1 MLVSIVDYTCLQLFN
16 LINYFVSTKGVLTD
30 VESGNKLDFFRLY
43 IFLKILYIMK
53 RFKFILI
60 LLCFLCTK
68 SVAQT
73 ITHVTLTCYQP
84 VKSQCNSEPLITAD
98 GSKINLH
105 HLKHNKIKWC
115 AISRDLLYL
124 FPKNKPKRVYIEGYG
139 IYEVRDVMNKRHKH
153 RIDILIHPKD
163 PKRISIK
170 NVKIKILK

>member
-1 MLVSIVDYTCLQLFN
+1 M
-16 LINYFVSTKGVLTD
+16 K
-30 VESGNKLDFFRLY
+30 KFR
-43 IFLKILYIMK
+43 
-53 RFKFILI
+53 FILI

-124 FPKNKPKRVYIEGYG
+124 FPKGKPKRIYIEGFGTYQ
-139 IYEVRDVMNKRHKH
+139 VRDVMNRRFHH
-153 RIDILIHPKD
+153 SVDILIHPKNS
-163 PKRISIK
+163 KRIK
-170 NVKIKILK
+170 LNKVKIKII